1 MVVLKRS
8 FLRSLEALK
17 VQSWIKPRSWL
28 DVEVEW
34 GMVGEAD
41 KRRGEERQSVRV
53 YLQSAPQSVKEG
65 IMSDVFPASTFRYSH
80 CHQHSSS

>member
-8 FLRSLEALK
+8 FLWSLEALK
-17 VQSWIKPRSWL
+17 VQSWIKPQNRL

-41 KRRGEERQSVRV
+41 KRRGGEKEREESVFAV
-53 YLQSAPQSVKEG
+53 SA
-65 IMSDVFPASTFRYSH
+65 
-80 CHQHSSS
+80 